1 MWGGMLGAMDAIGGA
16 IWAGGAVLCV
26 GCVQWLLMVWLPWGV
41 CVCVHSAVHSMG
53 LLNEMQ

>member
-41 CVCVHSAVHSMG
+41 CVPSAVHSMG